1 MTPYLKKES
10 PPYLP
15 IMKKREKVLLP
26 GGIDNFHKLITHR
39 DPAGNKVIFV
49 DKTCFIKDFLES
61 SDDITL
67 ITRPRRFGKTL
78 TLSMLQHF
86 LAAEVNGKETKGL
99 FDGLNISKHPETM
112 RYQGQH
118 PVIFLTFKEAKG
130 QHFEQFFSRV
140 KEVIRNL
147 YRTHRHLLNNGMEK
161 DDRLVFERIL
171 NKEATQSEYE
181 NSLKALSGLLQEHT
195 GKNVYILL
203 DEYDTP
209 INDSYVHNYYEEC
222 RDFLA
227 AMFAKT
233 FKGNNALERGLIT
246 GILKIAKASL
256 FSGMNNL
263 EVYTMLDDARHPHY
277 FGFTERE
284 TDDYLD
290 RAGLPQKA
298 HDLKEMYKGYELEGH
313 TLFNPFSIVSFIK
326 KALLLAKEEID
337 KALQPYWIN
346 TGGTHLIGDLLRNNL
361 NKIKRDFTSL
371 LNQKP
376 IKTPINENI
385 IFNPNLKNDSI
396 SFWSLLLLAGYVK
409 SVKREKDEFNTYIH
423 TISFPNDE
431 IRFSMRELLLN
442 VSFGRENAYTMI
454 AAMTQLSRGHVDDFV
469 TFVRDYLRY
478 SISYFDRDKEEP
490 EKPYRLLL
498 LGMAA
503 FYANTH
509 HIRSERESGDGRY
522 DISLEPKN
530 TDWKGII
537 IELKAA
543 KEGENLKEE
552 AQKAYD
558 QIITRGYKTD
568 MESRGIKDFVLLGM
582 AFRRK
587 EIDTVSNEKP
597 EYKNR

>member
-1 MTPYLKKES
+1 MTKS
-10 PPYLP
+10 P
-15 IMKKREKVLLP
+15 KKVLLP
-26 GGIDNFHKLITHR
+26 GGIDSFYDLITHR
-39 DPAGNKVIFV
+39 DDEGNHCIFV
-49 DKTCFIKDFLES
+49 DKNLFIKAFIGS
-61 SDDITL
+61 SDKITL

-86 LAAEVNGKETKGL
+86 LAAEVNGKSTKGL
-99 FDGLNISKHPETM
+99 FEGLNISKHPETM
-112 RYQGQH
+112 QYQGKH
-118 PVIFLTFKEAKG
+118 PVIFLTLKEAKG
-130 QHFEQFFSRV
+130 DNFEQ
-140 KEVIRNL
+140 L
-147 YRTHRHLLNNGMEK
+147 
-161 DDRLVFERIL
+161 FERVGSIIKETFQSHRYLLDTQLAEEDYATFKKIL
-171 NKEATQSEYE
+171 NEEATQKDYE
-181 NSLKALSGLLQEHT
+181 SSLSLLSRLLEHHT

-209 INDSYVHNYYEEC
+209 INDSYVNDYYEAC
-222 RDFLA
+222 RSFLA

-233 FKGNNALERGLIT
+233 FKGNASLNRGLIT

-263 EVYTMLDDARHPHY
+263 EVYTMLDDARYPHY
-277 FGFTERE
+277 FGFTEKE
-284 TDDYLD
+284 TDDLLD

-298 HDLKEMYKGYELEGH
+298 HELKEMYNGYTLEGH
-313 TLFNPFSIVSFIK
+313 TLLNPFSIVSFIK
-326 KALLLAKEEID
+326 KAFLLHKEEID

-361 NKIKRDFTSL
+361 SKVKRDFTAL
-371 LNQKP
+371 LNGKP

-409 SVKREKDEFNTYIH
+409 SIKREKDEFNTYIH

-442 VSFGRENAYTMI
+442 VSFGHENASIMI
-454 AAMTQLSRGHVDDFV
+454 DAMTQLARGHVDAFV
-469 TFVRDYLRY
+469 AFVRDYLRY
-478 SISYFDRDKEEP
+478 SVSYFDRNKEEP
-490 EKPYRLLL
+490 EQPYRLLL

-509 HIRSERESGDGRY
+509 YVRSERESGDGRY

-530 TDWKGII
+530 KDWKGII

-543 KEGENLKEE
+543 KEGEDLKKE

-558 QIITRGYKTD
+558 QILTMGYNTD

-582 AFRRK
+582 AFRKK
-587 EIDTVSNEKP
+587 EIEAVNNELP
-597 EYKNR
+597 EHKNR